1 MESYTLE
8 EKVLR
13 KVMRNIPMGL
23 IVSKEGFRRKI
34 YYVNDTACEIMGY
47 TREEYIRKM
56 QDGWTDLM
64 DVDLRE
70 VIREHNEQIRS
81 GTPFEVLSRPQTK
94 NGGYKWILSRVNV
107 QMQEGPLCYVSF
119 MDVTDRMEREE
130 LCRQE
135 NEVLRE
141 QAMQDSFTKLLNRG
155 ALEKHVCEALQERGG
170 DEEDAFILLDV
181 DNFKQIN
188 DIYGHGVGDMILM
201 RMAGILNEV
210 FGDHSCIGRMGGDE
224 FAAMLF
230 FGKNIP
236 DKAIME
242 RAQQIFDKVNL
253 TVKSTEGCS
262 GISMGAV
269 IAKTEVT
276 FNQLYEESDN
286 ALYSAKEKG
295 RGRIVVVWH
304 GQKA

>member
-119 MDVTDRMEREE
+119 MLPTGWSGRN
-130 LCRQE
+130 C
-135 NEVLRE
+135 
-141 QAMQDSFTKLLNRG
+141 
-155 ALEKHVCEALQERGG
+155 
-170 DEEDAFILLDV
+170 
-181 DNFKQIN
+181 
-188 DIYGHGVGDMILM
+188 
-201 RMAGILNEV
+201 AG
-210 FGDHSCIGRMGGDE
+210 R
-224 FAAMLF
+224 
-230 FGKNIP
+230 
-236 DKAIME
+236 
-242 RAQQIFDKVNL
+242 R
-253 TVKSTEGCS
+253 TRCS
-262 GISMGAV
+262 GSRRCR
-269 IAKTEVT
+269 TPLRS
-276 FNQLYEESDN
+276 F
-286 ALYSAKEKG
+286 
-295 RGRIVVVWH
+295 
-304 GQKA
+304 

>member
-1 MESYTLE
+1 
-8 EKVLR
+8 
-13 KVMRNIPMGL
+13 
-23 IVSKEGFRRKI
+23 
-34 YYVNDTACEIMGY
+34 
-47 TREEYIRKM
+47 M

-224 FAAMLF
+224 FAVFLRDI
-230 FGKNIP
+230 GDRREIEEKIQ
-236 DKAIME
+236 K
-242 RAQQIFDKVNL
+242 L
-253 TVKSTEGCS
+253 L
-262 GISMGAV
+262 
-269 IAKTEVT
+269 TEVRAEKERMHLSKEPTASVGIAFVPESGST
-276 FNQLYEESDN
+276 FVDVYRAADQ
-286 ALYSAKEKG
+286 ALYHVKNSTKNGMAFYDF
-295 RGRIVVVWH
+295 V
-304 GQKA
+304 

>member
-1 MESYTLE
+1 M
-8 EKVLR
+8 
-13 KVMRNIPMGL
+13 
-23 IVSKEGFRRKI
+23 
-34 YYVNDTACEIMGY
+34 
-47 TREEYIRKM
+47 
-56 QDGWTDLM
+56 
-64 DVDLRE
+64 VDLRE

-201 RMAGILNEV
+201 RDGGNLKTKCLETIPVSAGW
-210 FGDHSCIGRMGGDE
+210 
-224 FAAMLF
+224 AAMNLLF
-230 FGKNIP
+230 SSETSATGERLKRRFKSFLRRYAPKKN
-236 DKAIME
+236 
-242 RAQQIFDKVNL
+242 
-253 TVKSTEGCS
+253 GC
-262 GISMGAV
+262 
-269 IAKTEVT
+269 T
-276 FNQLYEESDN
+276 
-286 ALYSAKEKG
+286 
-295 RGRIVVVWH
+295 
-304 GQKA
+304 

>member
-23 IVSKEGFRRKI
+23 IVSKEGYQRKI

-56 QDGWTDLM
+56 QDGWADLM

-94 NGGYKWILSRVNV
+94 DGGYKWILSRVNV

-141 QAMQDSFTKLLNRG
+141 QAMQDSFTTAARWRSMSVRRFRR
-155 ALEKHVCEALQERGG
+155 E
-170 DEEDAFILLDV
+170 
-181 DNFKQIN
+181 
-188 DIYGHGVGDMILM
+188 
-201 RMAGILNEV
+201 
-210 FGDHSCIGRMGGDE
+210 
-224 FAAMLF
+224 AAMRRKHSF
-230 FGKNIP
+230 FWMSI
-236 DKAIME
+236 ILSRSMTS
-242 RAQQIFDKVNL
+242 
-253 TVKSTEGCS
+253 TVTES
-262 GISMGAV
+262 GI
-269 IAKTEVT
+269 
-276 FNQLYEESDN
+276 
-286 ALYSAKEKG
+286 
-295 RGRIVVVWH
+295 
-304 GQKA
+304 

>member
-47 TREEYIRKM
+47 TREEYIQKM

-170 DEEDAFILLDV
+170 DEEDVFILLDV

-188 DIYGHGVGDMILM
+188 DSYGHVAGDAALCTIVRTIFEHVRADDVVL
-201 RMAGILNEV
+201 RY
-210 FGDHSCIGRMGGDE
+210 GGDE
-224 FAAMLF
+224 FLLMFEEIPEKVFQQKLEDIREEIAMADVPEYKEIRLSMSV
-230 FGKNIP
+230 GGVYGSCKVRDGVMEADRLLYQAKRQKNCVAY
-236 DKAIME
+236 K
-242 RAQQIFDKVNL
+242 
-253 TVKSTEGCS
+253 
-262 GISMGAV
+262 
-269 IAKTEVT
+269 
-276 FNQLYEESDN
+276 
-286 ALYSAKEKG
+286 
-295 RGRIVVVWH
+295 RI
-304 GQKA
+304 

>member
-1 MESYTLE
+1 
-8 EKVLR
+8 
-13 KVMRNIPMGL
+13 
-23 IVSKEGFRRKI
+23 
-34 YYVNDTACEIMGY
+34 
-47 TREEYIRKM
+47 
-56 QDGWTDLM
+56 
-64 DVDLRE
+64 
-70 VIREHNEQIRS
+70 
-81 GTPFEVLSRPQTK
+81 
-94 NGGYKWILSRVNV
+94 
-107 QMQEGPLCYVSF
+107 MQEGPLCYVSF

-224 FAAMLF
+224 FAVFLRDIGDRREIEEKIQKLQEMKQNLA
-230 FGKNIP
+230 
-236 DKAIME
+236 D
-242 RAQQIFDKVNL
+242 QIVSKEAVPL
-253 TVKSTEGCS
+253 G
-262 GISMGAV
+262 SMS
-269 IAKTEVT
+269 K
-276 FNQLYEESDN
+276 EELL
-286 ALYSAKEKG
+286 ALLDG
-295 RGRIVVVWH
+295 TM
-304 GQKA
+304 

>member
-224 FAAMLF
+224 FAVFLKTSATGERLKRRF
-230 FGKNIP
+230 KSFLRRYAPKKNGCTCIKEP
-236 DKAIME
+236 TASVGVAFVPESGSTFVDVY
-242 RAQQIFDKVNL
+242 RAADQ
-253 TVKSTEGCS
+253 
-262 GISMGAV
+262 
-269 IAKTEVT
+269 
-276 FNQLYEESDN
+276 
-286 ALYSAKEKG
+286 ALYHVKNSTKNGMAFYDF
-295 RGRIVVVWH
+295 V
-304 GQKA
+304 

>member
-1 MESYTLE
+1 
-8 EKVLR
+8 
-13 KVMRNIPMGL
+13 
-23 IVSKEGFRRKI
+23 
-34 YYVNDTACEIMGY
+34 
-47 TREEYIRKM
+47 M

-135 NEVLRE
+135 NEVRRE

-201 RMAGILNEV
+201 RWKTMWRSTSAFCGKSSPASAPTSALSPSAGWATTW
-210 FGDHSCIGRMGGDE
+210 R
-224 FAAMLF
+224 
-230 FGKNIP
+230 
-236 DKAIME
+236 
-242 RAQQIFDKVNL
+242 
-253 TVKSTEGCS
+253 
-262 GISMGAV
+262 
-269 IAKTEVT
+269 
-276 FNQLYEESDN
+276 
-286 ALYSAKEKG
+286 
-295 RGRIVVVWH
+295 
-304 GQKA
+304 

>member
-23 IVSKEGFRRKI
+23 IVSKEGFQRKI

-94 NGGYKWILSRVNV
+94 NGGYKWLLSRVNV

-119 MDVTDRMEREE
+119 MDVTDRMEREK

-224 FAAMLF
+224 FAVFLRDI
-230 FGKNIP
+230 GDRREIEEKIQ
-236 DKAIME
+236 K
-242 RAQQIFDKVNL
+242 L
-253 TVKSTEGCS
+253 L
-262 GISMGAV
+262 
-269 IAKTEVT
+269 TEVRAEKERMHLSKEPTASVGVAFVPESGST
-276 FNQLYEESDN
+276 FVDVYRAADQ
-286 ALYSAKEKG
+286 ALYHVKNSTKNGMAFYDF
-295 RGRIVVVWH
+295 V
-304 GQKA
+304 

>member
-47 TREEYIRKM
+47 TREEYIQKM

-155 ALEKHVCEALQERGG
+155 ALEKHVARRFRREA
-170 DEEDAFILLDV
+170 A
-181 DNFKQIN
+181 
-188 DIYGHGVGDMILM
+188 M
-201 RMAGILNEV
+201 RRMYSFFWMSIILNRSMTSTV
-210 FGDHSCIGRMGGDE
+210 
-224 FAAMLF
+224 
-230 FGKNIP
+230 
-236 DKAIME
+236 ME
-242 RAQQIFDKVNL
+242 
-253 TVKSTEGCS
+253 S
-262 GISMGAV
+262 GI
-269 IAKTEVT
+269 
-276 FNQLYEESDN
+276 
-286 ALYSAKEKG
+286 
-295 RGRIVVVWH
+295 
-304 GQKA
+304 

>member
-47 TREEYIRKM
+47 TREEYIQKM

-119 MDVTDRMEREE
+119 MDVTDRMERGGTVPAGE
-130 LCRQE
+130 
-135 NEVLRE
+135 
-141 QAMQDSFTKLLNRG
+141 RG
-155 ALEKHVCEALQERGG
+155 AQGAG
-170 DEEDAFILLDV
+170 D
-181 DNFKQIN
+181 
-188 DIYGHGVGDMILM
+188 
-201 RMAGILNEV
+201 AGL
-210 FGDHSCIGRMGGDE
+210 
-224 FAAMLF
+224 
-230 FGKNIP
+230 
-236 DKAIME
+236 
-242 RAQQIFDKVNL
+242 
-253 TVKSTEGCS
+253 
-262 GISMGAV
+262 
-269 IAKTEVT
+269 
-276 FNQLYEESDN
+276 LYEASKPRRAGE
-286 ALYSAKEKG
+286 ACL
-295 RGRIVVVWH
+295 RGASGERRR
-304 GQKA
+304 

>member
-1 MESYTLE
+1 MLHENDRGIGEEVLKRVYGSYTLE

-119 MDVTDRMEREE
+119 MDVTDRM
-130 LCRQE
+130 
-135 NEVLRE
+135 
-141 QAMQDSFTKLLNRG
+141 
-155 ALEKHVCEALQERGG
+155 
-170 DEEDAFILLDV
+170 
-181 DNFKQIN
+181 
-188 DIYGHGVGDMILM
+188 
-201 RMAGILNEV
+201 
-210 FGDHSCIGRMGGDE
+210 GRRNC
-224 FAAMLF
+224 AS
-230 FGKNIP
+230 
-236 DKAIME
+236 
-242 RAQQIFDKVNL
+242 RR
-253 TVKSTEGCS
+253 TRCS
-262 GISMGAV
+262 GSRRCR
-269 IAKTEVT
+269 TPLRS
-276 FNQLYEESDN
+276 F
-286 ALYSAKEKG
+286 
-295 RGRIVVVWH
+295 
-304 GQKA
+304 

>member
-141 QAMQDSFTKLLNRG
+141 QAMQDSFTKLLTAARWRSMS
-155 ALEKHVCEALQERGG
+155 ARRFRRE
-170 DEEDAFILLDV
+170 
-181 DNFKQIN
+181 
-188 DIYGHGVGDMILM
+188 
-201 RMAGILNEV
+201 
-210 FGDHSCIGRMGGDE
+210 
-224 FAAMLF
+224 AAMRRMHSF
-230 FGKNIP
+230 FWMSI
-236 DKAIME
+236 ILSRSMT
-242 RAQQIFDKVNL
+242 F
-253 TVKSTEGCS
+253 TVTES
-262 GISMGAV
+262 GI
-269 IAKTEVT
+269 
-276 FNQLYEESDN
+276 
-286 ALYSAKEKG
+286 
-295 RGRIVVVWH
+295 
-304 GQKA
+304 

>member
-1 MESYTLE
+1 
-8 EKVLR
+8 
-13 KVMRNIPMGL
+13 
-23 IVSKEGFRRKI
+23 
-34 YYVNDTACEIMGY
+34 
-47 TREEYIRKM
+47 
-56 QDGWTDLM
+56 M

-170 DEEDAFILLDV
+170 GEEDAFILLDV

-210 FGDHSCIGRMGGDE
+210 FGGNSCIGRMGGDE
-224 FAAMLF
+224 FAVFLRDI
-230 FGKNIP
+230 GDRREIEEKIQ
-236 DKAIME
+236 K
-242 RAQQIFDKVNL
+242 L
-253 TVKSTEGCS
+253 L
-262 GISMGAV
+262 
-269 IAKTEVT
+269 TEVRAEKERMHLSKEPTASVGVAFVPESGST
-276 FNQLYEESDN
+276 FVDVYRAADQ
-286 ALYSAKEKG
+286 ALYHVKNSTKNGMAFYDF
-295 RGRIVVVWH
+295 V
-304 GQKA
+304 

>member
-224 FAAMLF
+224 FAVIIENKPQNEINQSINRLALAIAEENKNLQGFQIDVAWGYCFEEIEEEKKEQNLPSIYAM
-230 FGKNIP
+230 
-236 DKAIME
+236 
-242 RAQQIFDKVNL
+242 
-253 TVKSTEGCS
+253 
-262 GISMGAV
+262 
-269 IAKTEVT
+269 
-276 FNQLYEESDN
+276 FNQADANMYIQ
-286 ALYSAKEKG
+286 KETMNVARK
-295 RGRIVVVWH
+295 
-304 GQKA
+304 Q

>member
-201 RMAGILNEV
+201 RWKTMWRSTSASCAKSSRPSARTCTSRPRGGWAIIWRWRKHDPEASHQDRSCDRAGRR
-210 FGDHSCIGRMGGDE
+210 GDAGRDLRDVLYDDPAGS
-224 FAAMLF
+224 A
-230 FGKNIP
+230 
-236 DKAIME
+236 
-242 RAQQIFDKVNL
+242 RAVAQHDA
-253 TVKSTEGCS
+253 GH
-262 GISMGAV
+262 
-269 IAKTEVT
+269 
-276 FNQLYEESDN
+276 
-286 ALYSAKEKG
+286 
-295 RGRIVVVWH
+295 RG
-304 GQKA
+304 QPL